1 MKEIEILLDC
11 LRNIDYSQFD
21 DDRIDTLL
29 DCRDC
34 EPFDSEWCRVDS
46 EITKMKNQYNYTFQ
60 NQQDQIRKEVFFI
73 VENNVGS
80 ELADYISDDFG
91 LIFDSMVVGYRDKW
105 LSKLI
110 DTYRNGKIPCGNL

>member
-21 DDRIDTLL
+21 DDSITELL
-29 DCRDC
+29 DLRDC

-46 EITKMKNQYNYTFQ
+46 EITRMKYNYTFQ
-60 NQQDQIRKEVFFI
+60 NQQDQIRKEAFFI

-91 LIFDSMVVGYRDKW
+91 LIFDSMAVGYKDEW

-110 DTYRNGKIPCGNL
+110 NMYRNGKIPCGNL

>member
-21 DDRIDTLL
+21 DDSITELL
-29 DCRDC
+29 NLRDC

-46 EITKMKNQYNYTFQ
+46 EITRMKNQYNYTFQ
-60 NQQDQIRKEVFFI
+60 NQQDQIRKEAFFI

-80 ELADYISDDFG
+80 ELADYVSDDFG
-91 LIFDSMVVGYRDKW
+91 LIFDSMAVGYKDKW

-110 DTYRNGKIPCGNL
+110 NMYRKGKIPYGNL

>member
-1 MKEIEILLDC
+1 MEEIEVLLDC
-11 LRNIDYSQFD
+11 LRNIDYSQFG

-34 EPFDSEWCRVDS
+34 EPFDSELCRVDS
-46 EITKMKNQYNYTFQ
+46 EIARMKNQYNYTFQ
-60 NQQDQIRKEVFFI
+60 SQQDQIRKEAFFI
-73 VENNVGS
+73 VESNIGS

-91 LIFDSMVVGYRDKW
+91 LIFDSIVIGYKDEW

-110 DTYRNGKIPCGNL
+110 DTYRNGKIPFGNL